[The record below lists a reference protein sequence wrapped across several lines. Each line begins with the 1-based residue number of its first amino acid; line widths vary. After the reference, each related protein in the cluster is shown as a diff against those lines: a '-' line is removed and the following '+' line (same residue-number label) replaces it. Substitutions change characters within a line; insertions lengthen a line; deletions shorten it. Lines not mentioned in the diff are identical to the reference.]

1 MSPMFFEHSECGYL
15 TPYAAILVKVMETTS
30 ENPMGAFSENW
41 VKASSDATKNQVSDF
56 ENQGTHMFDLPP
68 AIDMESDVLDPD
80 ARTTF

>member
-1 MSPMFFEHSECGYL
+1 MFFEHSECGYL

-41 VKASSDATKNQVSDF
+41 VKASSDATKNQVLIEKS
-56 ENQGTHMFDLPP
+56 GYHMFDLPP